1 MERMPF
7 NTAKLPTAPK
17 RYDVF
22 LRDMWL
28 GTSFAVTPDRAISN
42 VVWTHGLYGILTRSE
57 LNELYAREV
66 A

>member
-7 NTAKLPTAPK
+7 NTSKLPTAPK

-22 LRDMWL
+22 LHDMWL
-28 GTSFAVTPDRAISN
+28 GQSIASTPERAISN
-42 VVWTHGLYGILTRSE
+42 VLWTHNLMLILTESE
-57 LNELYAREV
+57 KDELRAVEV